1 MKKTVYITGGSSGIG
16 LGLAHFYTKKGDDV
30 VLIARDQDKLDV
42 AVKSCESQSV
52 VASQV
57 IAGESLDVT
66 AYQSLPA
73 AMEKV
78 VARYGLPD
86 LLILCAGVAGNKTL
100 LDTPAEEFDSIVN
113 INLGGS
119 REMARAVLPGMLQR
133 GSGQLAFVSSMA
145 GLIGLY
151 GYGAYSA
158 SKFAVTGMVQAL
170 RQELAGSGVS
180 VHLVCPPEVNTPMI
194 AAENEVSVP
203 QTRFLK
209 DLIGTMEPEVAAE
222 KIAQG
227 IHKHKAVII
236 PGVRANV
243 MVWMSRCFPELF
255 ARSSELLLR
264 WRFS

>member
-16 LGLAHFYTKKGDDV
+16 LGLAHVYTQKGDDV
-30 VLIARDQDKLDV
+30 VLIARDQEKLDI

-52 VASQV
+52 NSSQV
-57 IAGESLDVT
+57 IAGVSLDIT
-66 AYQSLPA
+66 AYQGLPV
-73 AMEKV
+73 AMEDI

-86 LLILCAGVAGNKTL
+86 LLVLCAGVAGNKTF
-100 LDTPAEEFDSIVN
+100 LDTPTQEFDRIVN

-133 GSGQLAFVSSMA
+133 GSGQVAFVSSMA

-158 SKFAVTGMVQAL
+158 SKFAVTGLVQAL

-180 VHLVCPPEVNTPMI
+180 AHLICPPEVNTPMI
-194 AAENEVSVP
+194 AAESEDSVP

-209 DLIGTMEPEVAAE
+209 DLIGTMEPEVAAQ
-222 KIAQG
+222 KIARG
-227 IHKHKAVII
+227 IEKHKAVII
-236 PGVRANV
+236 PGVRAGV